1 VNANIATY
9 TLTCSDRGQSISK
22 QCNVQIAKPAIVLIS
37 NPKAVNAGESAALGW
52 VTSGMQSCVISS
64 PDLPQF
70 TNQHAGNTSVN
81 GTAQT
86 PPLSTGATF
95 VLKCTTIGGGTREA
109 STAVAI
115 K

>member
-70 TNQHAGNTSVN
+70 TNP
-81 GTAQT
+81 QT